1 MKKRKSKK
9 YQMLK
14 VCFILT
20 ILLIGSCDTVK
31 KREKLVSEIQN
42 HFQENREMYKLLQ
55 DYFPALGSYYGFAFN
70 YKDDKITLK
79 QGGNPIKIDS
89 ISQVMNDTDAYSIL
103 KFMEKENI
111 RDISSNKEWIT
122 VTFEDFKY
130 PCFSFWFRDDFNP
143 SDDKVK
149 EKIENFKNTKTKNWL
164 YVLDDKWFIKG
175 EACF

>member
-1 MKKRKSKK
+1 
-9 YQMLK
+9 
-14 VCFILT
+14 
-20 ILLIGSCDTVK
+20 
-31 KREKLVSEIQN
+31 
-42 HFQENREMYKLLQ
+42 
-55 DYFPALGSYYGFAFN
+55 
-70 YKDDKITLK
+70 
-79 QGGNPIKIDS
+79 
-89 ISQVMNDTDAYSIL
+89 MNDTDAYSIL

-122 VTFEDFKY
+122 VTFEDFKN